1 MSLSSFFRFFEKES
15 HTAYALEALLFFPFR
30 RALCVQGTIMLLRA
44 PEALPRVSER
54 ERERSETKTQA
65 PNFVMR
71 RQARRDRMCASSSG
85 SHRRVGTS
93 FCLVFFIGSDE
104 A

>member
-1 MSLSSFFRFFEKES
+1 MPLSSFFRFFEKES

-54 ERERSETKTQA
+54 EREREKRNKNAGSQFRDA
-65 PNFVMR
+65 AAGASRPHVCILFR
-71 RQARRDRMCASSSG
+71 LSPPRRDLFLSRIFYWE
-85 SHRRVGTS
+85 R
-93 FCLVFFIGSDE
+93 
-104 A
+104 